1 MDGWLAAVLVTGIG
15 VLATAAL
22 LLTVS
27 VMKTLAA
34 LRETVSRLELAGTSL
49 AAETA
54 ETLQR
59 TAAAAENAEA
69 RLREMEPLASGLA
82 CVGESLGEAGGQ
94 LKTLSRKTAASV
106 NHALERARERNE
118 PGLEHALRA
127 LDAGLTLWTA
137 WNKRK

>member
-1 MDGWLAAVLVTGIG
+1 MDGWLAAVLVTGMS
-15 VLATAAL
+15 VLVTATL

-34 LRETVSRLELAGTSL
+34 LSEMVTRLGQVGTSL
-49 AAETA
+49 AADTA

-59 TAAAAENAEA
+59 TAAAAETAEA

-82 CVGESLGEAGGQ
+82 CVGESLSEAGGQ

-118 PGLEHALRA
+118 PGMDHALRA